1 MSLKIWKVYLFI
13 KYITLHSFSQETVK
27 MNEIETKK
35 ENILK
40 EIIELFLF
48 LLLLLLFIFIYY
60 MRIILAVAYV
70 TVSD

>member
-48 LLLLLLFIFIYY
+48 LLLLLFIFIYY